1 MFKEKIRE
9 FLKIQYYKMCVFS
22 EFCKESSYYSKNFM
36 LSSITEN
43 KLDYRMLMLIH
54 SIEKGLCNK
63 DNARPFA
70 KAKVEEL
77 IKLIELFEVRNYNK
91 NFSYNLALSILEE
104 YCKFYEKYSFT
115 KEKEYS
121 RVSEILSNRKY
132 TKLNCGMMEYNKPN
146 IKDINY
152 LELVQS
158 RHSVRNFSDEKVS
171 LDEIKYA
178 ISAAISSPSACNR
191 QMIKTYYY
199 PNSTKKNEIVSKY
212 AQGLSGFDKKN
223 INYCIIT
230 YDENS
235 LCIPGEKNQGML
247 NSGLFSMNFVNALH
261 SKNIGSCFIQ
271 FGNKMKEEK
280 ELKEKLEIKS
290 NERVAV
296 IIALG
301 KYREVNYVPISC
313 RKNIEDILVVG
324 E

>member
-9 FLKIQYYKMCVFS
+9 FCKIQYYKIYVFS
-22 EFCKESSYYSKNFM
+22 EFCKESLYYSKNFM
-36 LSSITEN
+36 LSSVTKN
-43 KLDYRMLMLIH
+43 KLDYRMLMIIH

-70 KAKVEEL
+70 KSKVEEL
-77 IKLIELFEVRNYNK
+77 IKLIEIFELRNYNK
-91 NFSYNLALSILEE
+91 SFAYNLALSILEE
-104 YCKFYEKYSFT
+104 YCIFYEKNSFI
-115 KEKEYS
+115 KEKEYD
-121 RVSEILSNRKY
+121 RVSTFLSKRIY
-132 TKLNCGMMEYNKPN
+132 TKQKCGMMEYKPN
-146 IKDINY
+146 IKEINY

-158 RHSVRNFSDEKVS
+158 RHSVRNFSDEKIN

-178 ISAAISSPSACNR
+178 ISASIASPSACNR

-199 PNSTKKNEIVSKY
+199 PNSTSKNEIVSQY

-235 LCIPGEKNQGML
+235 FCIPGEKNQGMF
-247 NSGLFSMNFVNALH
+247 NAGLFSMNFVNALH

-280 ELKEKLEIKS
+280 KLKEKLGIKS

-301 KYREVNYVPISC
+301 KYKEVSYVPISC
-313 RKNIEDILVVG
+313 RKSIEDILVV
-324 E
+324 EE

>member
-1 MFKEKIRE
+1 MK
-9 FLKIQYYKMCVFS
+9 
-22 EFCKESSYYSKNFM
+22 
-36 LSSITEN
+36 
-43 KLDYRMLMLIH
+43 KL
-54 SIEKGLCNK
+54 
-63 DNARPFA
+63 
-70 KAKVEEL
+70 
-77 IKLIELFEVRNYNK
+77 
-91 NFSYNLALSILEE
+91 
-104 YCKFYEKYSFT
+104 
-115 KEKEYS
+115 
-121 RVSEILSNRKY
+121 
-132 TKLNCGMMEYNKPN
+132 
-146 IKDINY
+146 
-152 LELVQS
+152 
-158 RHSVRNFSDEKVS
+158 RNFSNEKVS

-199 PNSTKKNEIVSKY
+199 PNSTKKNEIISQY
-212 AQGLSGFDKKN
+212 AQGLSGFDKEN

-271 FGNKMKEEK
+271 FGNKMNEEK
-280 ELKEKLEIKS
+280 KLKEKLEIKN

-313 RKNIEDILVVG
+313 RKDVEDILVV
-324 E
+324 EE